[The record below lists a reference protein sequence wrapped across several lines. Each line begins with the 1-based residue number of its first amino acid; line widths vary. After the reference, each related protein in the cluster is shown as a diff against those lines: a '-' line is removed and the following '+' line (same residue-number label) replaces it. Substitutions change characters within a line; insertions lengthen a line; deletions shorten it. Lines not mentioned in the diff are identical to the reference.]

1 MTTTAHSHGSDSAPP
16 QARDSRPA
24 GPVAART
31 DGDAGVGGRSIAE
44 IVTMHCEGVLAP
56 MGVIVEFLD
65 AQVGT
70 WQYSLDDGESWR
82 TIRTDLI
89 NRPGHMG
96 LALERAARLRVLPFG
111 GGARSGARIVFHAAQ
126 RAPGE
131 GNGSYRAYAPD
142 DRGDAAHSITLVLSL
157 GAINGM
163 PPAVAAS
170 RPRNKRALA
179 AQRCAA

>member
-1 MTTTAHSHGSDSAPP
+1 MTTVLLPHRADAVGPKPRGAHHPAALASA
-16 QARDSRPA
+16 SS
-24 GPVAART
+24 
-31 DGDAGVGGRSIAE
+31 AGVGGNSIAA
-44 IVTMHCEGVLAP
+44 IVSEHCEGVLAP
-56 MGVIVEFLD
+56 MGVIIEYLD

-70 WQYSLDDGESWR
+70 WQYSLDGGESWR

-96 LALERAARLRVLPFG
+96 LALERTARLRVLPFG

-142 DRGDAAHSITLVLSL
+142 DRDEAARSITLVLGL
-157 GAINGM
+157 GGINGM

-170 RPRNKRALA
+170 RPRNKRAMA

>member
-1 MTTTAHSHGSDSAPP
+1 MTTAVLAHRADLPRQKARSAS
-16 QARDSRPA
+16 AAVRPA
-24 GPVAART
+24 E
-31 DGDAGVGGRSIAE
+31 GVGGHSIAE
-44 IVTMHCEGVLAP
+44 IVTLHCEGVLVP

-111 GGARSGARIVFHAAQ
+111 GGGRSGARIVFHAAQ

-131 GNGSYRAYAPD
+131 GNGSYRA
-142 DRGDAAHSITLVLSL
+142 
-157 GAINGM
+157 
-163 PPAVAAS
+163 
-170 RPRNKRALA
+170 
-179 AQRCAA
+179 

>member
-1 MTTTAHSHGSDSAPP
+1 MTTVLLPHRADAVGLKPRGAHHPAASAG
-16 QARDSRPA
+16 ARS
-24 GPVAART
+24 G
-31 DGDAGVGGRSIAE
+31 GVGGNSIAVLVSE
-44 IVTMHCEGVLAP
+44 HCEGALAP
-56 MGVIVEFLD
+56 MGVIVEYLD

-70 WQYSLDDGESWR
+70 WQYSLDGGESWR

-96 LALERAARLRVLPFG
+96 LALERTARLRVLPFGG

-142 DRGDAAHSITLVLSL
+142 DRDEAARSITLVLGL

-179 AQRCAA
+179 AQRCAV